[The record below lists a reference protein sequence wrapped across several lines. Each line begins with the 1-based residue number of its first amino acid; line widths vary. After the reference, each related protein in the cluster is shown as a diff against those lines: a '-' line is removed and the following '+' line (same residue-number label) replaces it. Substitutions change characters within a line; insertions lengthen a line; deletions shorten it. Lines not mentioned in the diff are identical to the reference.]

1 MNSSHIYTIFSD
13 LKNRILTYHKIKCVG
28 YFLKEHSTKIS
39 KKKCAQNQLHSDNP
53 NTI

>member
-39 KKKCAQNQLHSDNP
+39 KKKVCTKSATQRQP
-53 NTI
+53 